1 MALTKQSWSR
11 LTTFLVSEAKP
22 STVLSYQQ
30 IERILGH
37 PLPASA
43 RKHAAFWSNT
53 SGYSFAWRNA
63 GREVSRRGLLLEQIT
78 FMHRHVASDAS
89 RPPIEI
95 PPLHIVVETSGA
107 QSGAIEVADG
117 AGSEQEGDVLL
128 LGWVKLKASSQQK
141 AKDLY
146 VSDLFGKR
154 RGYADQRALPWF
166 VLSAEHGLLRP
177 DDLVAPCDVELKAQ
191 PASYRRAWGAWVIA
205 RLRCELG
212 TLTGVRLEVHAGEVY
227 TESLL
232 EPARAAGATLMR
244 PLRGLRQGEQLAWY
258 LSHPG
263 SPSG

>member
-53 SGYSFAWRNA
+53 SGYSFAWRDA
-63 GREVSRRGLLLEQIT
+63 GREVSRRSLLPEQIT
-78 FMHRHVASDAS
+78 FMQRHVVSDAS

-95 PPLHIVVETSGA
+95 PPLHIVAETSGA

-128 LGWVKLKASSQQK
+128 LGCVKLKASSQQK
-141 AKDLY
+141 AKDL
-146 VSDLFGKR
+146 
-154 RGYADQRALPWF
+154 
-166 VLSAEHGLLRP
+166 
-177 DDLVAPCDVELKAQ
+177 
-191 PASYRRAWGAWVIA
+191 
-205 RLRCELG
+205 
-212 TLTGVRLEVHAGEVY
+212 
-227 TESLL
+227 
-232 EPARAAGATLMR
+232 
-244 PLRGLRQGEQLAWY
+244 
-258 LSHPG
+258 
-263 SPSG
+263 